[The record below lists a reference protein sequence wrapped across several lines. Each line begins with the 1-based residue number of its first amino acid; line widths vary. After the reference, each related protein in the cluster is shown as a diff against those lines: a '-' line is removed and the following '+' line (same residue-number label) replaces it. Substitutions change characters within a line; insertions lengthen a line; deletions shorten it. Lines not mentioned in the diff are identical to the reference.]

1 MYCTLGGGGGAV
13 VVMVMVLTTTVEV
26 SVIQMLFARKGKL
39 AAVVNFAVECMGS
52 HLG

>member
-1 MYCTLGGGGGAV
+1 MYYVLGGGGL
-13 VVMVMVLTTTVEV
+13 VMVLTTTVEV

-39 AAVVNFAVECMGS
+39 RDIINFAVEGMGS